1 VLRRAL
7 AAVSLATLVACSS
20 HAAGGAQAEADKVT
34 QAVYNND
41 ATAVTQDFSDD
52 LKAQV
57 TRSDVGALSD
67 KMHKLGDYKG
77 LTYLSYDAPKD
88 EFTYRADFS
97 NGNMDVV
104 IRFDAAGKVT
114 AYRVFPPAK

>member
-1 VLRRAL
+1 MLRRAL
-7 AAVSLATLVACSS
+7 AALSLAALAACSS
-20 HAAGGAQAEADKVT
+20 HAAAGAQAEADKVT

-41 ATAVTQDFSDD
+41 APAVTQDFTDD

-57 TRSDVGALSD
+57 TRADVGALSD

-97 NGNMDVV
+97 SGSMDVV
-104 IRFDAAGKVT
+104 IRFDSAGKVT

>member
-1 VLRRAL
+1 MLRRAL
-7 AAVSLATLVACSS
+7 AALSLATLAACSS

-41 ATAVTQDFSDD
+41 VAAVSEDFTDD

-57 TRSDVGALSD
+57 TRSEVGTLSD

-88 EFTYRADFS
+88 EFTYRAGFS
-97 NGNMDVV
+97 SGSMDVV
-104 IRFDAAGKVT
+104 IRFDSAGKVT